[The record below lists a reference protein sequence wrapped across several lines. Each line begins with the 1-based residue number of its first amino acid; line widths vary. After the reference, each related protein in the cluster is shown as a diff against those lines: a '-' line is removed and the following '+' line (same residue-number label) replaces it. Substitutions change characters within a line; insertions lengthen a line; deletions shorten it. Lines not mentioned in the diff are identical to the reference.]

1 MSAEAYGPAQDLL
14 PDSADFRL
22 SPQEIEKGQ
31 KAVEAFLSTVKTG
44 DSQRSASEALD
55 TLAAVI
61 SGGHCDHQSFPW
73 QQLRAHHTTLAL
85 SIIKE
90 RGAPARIEAMR
101 CRADDTRKFQ
111 QVPESYPGKVVH
123 RIRTSLIRVIEACSA
138 LGFIDEE
145 DSVLIIPQARGARTD
160 SAPRKVIRDRLLTEG
175 EVRALLSACD
185 MQDSVSAPRDA
196 LMISLAFHGGL
207 KTVDLINLT
216 LDSLIFDDKK
226 STVNIRFK
234 APGAKRARKIPLQNE
249 DLIALEDWL
258 EARGREPGAL
268 FCPVLGRSHT
278 VEIKRLSAAAMR
290 TICEERADQAG
301 VLAFSPNDLA
311 RSGMPK
317 LESARKKRKTP
328 PARPSSADSVLFAEN
343 DQESG
348 PAQSKDL
355 TFPYRSVRAS
365 H

>member
-22 SPQEIEKGQ
+22 SPQELEKGQ
-31 KAVEAFLSTVKTG
+31 KAVEAFLSTVKAG

-61 SGGHCDHQSFPW
+61 SGGHCDHRSFPW
-73 QQLRAHHTTLAL
+73 QQLRAHHTALAL

-123 RIRTSLIRVIEACSA
+123 RIRTSLIRVIEACST

-145 DSVLIIPQARGARTD
+145 DSTLIIPQARGSRAEI
-160 SAPRKVIRDRLLTEG
+160 APRKVIRDRLLTEG

-185 MQDSVSAPRDA
+185 MQASAAAPRDA
-196 LMISLAFHGGL
+196 LMISLGFHGGL

-234 APGAKRARKIPLQNE
+234 APGAKRARKVPLQNE

-258 EARGREPGAL
+258 EVRGRGPGAL
-268 FCPVLGRSHT
+268 FCPVKERSRQAD
-278 VEIKRLSAAAMR
+278 VKRLSAAAIR
-290 TICEERADQAG
+290 TVCDERAQQAG

-311 RSGMPK
+311 RSGTPK
-317 LESARKKRKTP
+317 LESTRKRKA
-328 PARPSSADSVLFAEN
+328 PAPRPSSADSVLFAEAGHEN
-343 DQESG
+343 G
-348 PAQSKDL
+348 PAKSEDL
-355 TFPYRSVRAS
+355 TFPYRSARANN
-365 H
+365 

>member
-22 SPQEIEKGQ
+22 SPQEIEKGK
-31 KAVEAFLSTVKTG
+31 KAVEAFLSTVKAG
-44 DSQRSASEALD
+44 DSHRSATEALD

-61 SGGHCDHQSFPW
+61 SGGYCDHQSFPW
-73 QQLRAHHTTLAL
+73 QQLRSHHTTLAL

-111 QVPESYPGKVVH
+111 QVPDSYPAKSVQ
-123 RIRTSLIRVIEACSA
+123 RIRSSLTKVIEACST

-145 DSVLIIPQARGARTD
+145 DSNLMIPQQRAQQAD
-160 SAPRKVIRDRLLTEG
+160 RKAARDRTLTEG

-185 MQDSVSAPRDA
+185 MGESASAPRDA
-196 LMISLAFHGGL
+196 LMISLGFHGGL

-216 LDSLIFDDKK
+216 LDSLLFDDKK

-234 APGAKRARKIPLQNE
+234 APGAKRARKIPLQNA

-258 EARGREPGAL
+258 EVRGREPGAL
-268 FCPVLGRSHT
+268 FCPVKERTHT

-290 TICEERADQAG
+290 ELCNERAEQAG
-301 VLAFSPNDLA
+301 VLPFSPNDLA

-317 LESARKKRKTP
+317 QELARKKKGPHTNRSTGN
-328 PARPSSADSVLFAEN
+328 SVLFADDGSETDP
-343 DQESG
+343 DQSE
-348 PAQSKDL
+348 DL
-355 TFPYRSVRAS
+355 IFPYRSVRSGA
-365 H
+365 

>member
-31 KAVEAFLSTVKTG
+31 KAVDAFLSTVKTG
-44 DSQRSASEALD
+44 DSQKSASDALD

-61 SGGHCDHQSFPW
+61 SGGHCDHRSFPW
-73 QQLRAHHTTLAL
+73 QQLRAHHTALAL
-85 SIIKE
+85 SIIKA

-101 CRADDTRKFQ
+101 CRADDTRKFH
-111 QVPESYPGKVVH
+111 QVPEIYPGKVVH
-123 RIRTSLIRVIEACSA
+123 RIRTSLIRVIEACSV

-145 DSVLIIPQARGARTD
+145 DSTLIFPQARGARAD

-185 MQDSVSAPRDA
+185 MEESPSAPRDA

-234 APGAKRARKIPLQNE
+234 APGAKRARKIPLQNA

-258 EARGREPGAL
+258 EVRGRKPGAL
-268 FCPVLGRSHT
+268 FCPVFGRSRT
-278 VEIKRLSAAAMR
+278 VEVKRLSAAAMR
-290 TICEERADQAG
+290 TVCDERAQQAG

-317 LESARKKRKTP
+317 LESSRKRKTP
-328 PARPSSADSVLFAEN
+328 PARRSSADSVLFAEHG
-343 DQESG
+343 QETG

-355 TFPYRSVRAS
+355 IFPYRSARAN